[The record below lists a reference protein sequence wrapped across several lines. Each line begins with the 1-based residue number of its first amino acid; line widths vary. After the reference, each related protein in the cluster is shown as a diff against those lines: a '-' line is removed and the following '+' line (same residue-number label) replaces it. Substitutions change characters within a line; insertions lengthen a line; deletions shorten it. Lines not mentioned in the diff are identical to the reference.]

1 MGNEQALELQEL
13 AQKYRDEPSADHAVK
28 RRKIALVSGKG
39 GVGKSVLAMLIADS
53 LASEGRRALL
63 VDANCYSPS
72 LHVLANQNPT
82 LTMEKLLSHSRQPSA
97 INFPSIAP
105 GVDFLSNRKI
115 DTQHEMPSGANA
127 AFFLEVIAPYTAA
140 YDFIIFDTHTGI
152 DEWNAGIMAGS
163 HDIILVSQTDPAS
176 IIDAYTFLKAAY
188 PHVAMQKFRLLLNQT
203 LSHVSGT
210 EAHEKLNLA
219 LQHFLDIQIPLSG
232 MIPFD
237 YSLKTAVDNQAPFW
251 QKPHKGAAA
260 STVQQMM
267 NNYLET
273 NKYPM
278 DDTILK
284 SEVTS

>member
-1 MGNEQALELQEL
+1 MGNAQALELQEL
-13 AQKYRDEPSADHAVK
+13 TQKYRDEESFDHTVK

-39 GVGKSVLAMLIADS
+39 GVGKSTLAMLIAGG
-53 LASEGRRALL
+53 LASENRRALL

-97 INFPSIAP
+97 INFPAIAP

-115 DTQHEMPSGANA
+115 DARQEMPSGANA

-152 DEWNAGIMAGS
+152 DEWNVGIMAGCR
-163 HDIILVSQTDPAS
+163 DVILVSQTEPAS
-176 IIDAYTFLKAAY
+176 IIDTYTFLKAAH

-203 LSHVSGT
+203 LSPVSGT

-219 LQHFLDIQIPLSG
+219 LQHFLNLQIPLLG

-251 QKPHKGAAA
+251 RKPYKQDAA
-260 STVQQMM
+260 STVQQMIHH
-267 NNYLET
+267 YLET
-273 NKYPM
+273 NKTPI
-278 DDTILK
+278 DGTVFK
-284 SEVTS
+284 SEVIS